1 MRKCSTRISVT
12 RISGRG
18 KCVMN
23 DRNRKKNKVNCEQAD
38 TQRTTALMII
48 IYITIS
54 IPRECYE
61 LEDVGKT
68 ELRTNVKSKQSNT

>member
-1 MRKCSTRISVT
+1 
-12 RISGRG
+12 
-18 KCVMN
+18 MN

-54 IPRECYE
+54 IPRES
-61 LEDVGKT
+61 VM
-68 ELRTNVKSKQSNT
+68 N